1 MLQLSEQFKK
11 MGAVLPFDKE
21 KADFSG
27 INANPNEK
35 LHISLVQH
43 KAFVEVTEEGTEAA
57 AATAITC
64 VAECIHMKKPREIEF
79 VCDRPFLFMI
89 HDNPHNNI
97 LFLGKYVKP
106 N

>member
-11 MGAVLPFDKE
+11 MGAVLPFDEK

-27 INANPNEK
+27 INVDPREN
-35 LHISLVQH
+35 LHISLVLH
-43 KAFVEVTEEGTEAA
+43 KAFVEVNEEGTEAA
-57 AATAITC
+57 AATA
-64 VAECIHMKKPREIEF
+64 VVMQARSLSMQMPREFI
-79 VCDRPFLFMI
+79 CDRPFLFLI
-89 HDNPHNNI
+89 QDNAQNNI